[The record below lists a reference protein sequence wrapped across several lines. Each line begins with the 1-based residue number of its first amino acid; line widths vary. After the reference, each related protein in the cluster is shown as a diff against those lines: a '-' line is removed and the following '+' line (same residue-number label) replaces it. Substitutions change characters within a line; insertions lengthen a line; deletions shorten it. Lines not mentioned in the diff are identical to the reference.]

1 MIDFYDLTSLSSAI
15 DADLKKRMEISE
27 AFLAELFQPGKGNK
41 GKDKKR
47 FATILVI

>member
-27 AFLAELFQPGKGNK
+27 AFLAELFQPGLGVGDKGWSS
-41 GKDKKR
+41 G
-47 FATILVI
+47 FQVL